1 MHKKESKLLIVS
13 FLLPGL
19 ILYSTFVIYP
29 ILSSFYTSLF
39 NWSGIGEMDWVGFKN
54 FINIF
59 SDGNFINSLL
69 NTGKYMLYQIPMILV
84 LAILFGMIVATSK
97 ETKFINSFRTL
108 VFLPYVLPS
117 VAIAMLWVTVFNPI
131 SGFLNLSLD
140 AIGLGFLTK
149 DWLAH
154 SGTAFG
160 SIVWVKTWGSVGF
173 YTVLIL
179 SGILNI
185 PKEVLEAAEIDGANR
200 IQRSV
205 YVILPMLKN
214 VLQVVIVFVLINSLR
229 IFEEPQLMTSGGP
242 NRSTEPISLYIYEQA
257 FANHNFGYA
266 SAMGVVFVL
275 ITLILTLLTLRV
287 TRMDAND

>member
-1 MHKKESKLLIVS
+1 
-13 FLLPGL
+13 
-19 ILYSTFVIYP
+19 
-29 ILSSFYTSLF
+29 
-39 NWSGIGEMDWVGFKN
+39 MDWVGFKN

-117 VAIAMLWVTVFNPI
+117 VAIAMIWVTVFNPI

-154 SGTAFG
+154 SCTAFC
-160 SIVWVKTWGSVGF
+160 SIVWVNTWCSVGL

-185 PKEVLEAAEIDGANR
+185 PKEVLEAAEIDGAKTSFGIFNIPER
-200 IQRSV
+200 IKTV
-205 YVILPMLKN
+205 
-214 VLQVVIVFVLINSLR
+214 
-229 IFEEPQLMTSGGP
+229 
-242 NRSTEPISLYIYEQA
+242 
-257 FANHNFGYA
+257 
-266 SAMGVVFVL
+266 
-275 ITLILTLLTLRV
+275 
-287 TRMDAND
+287 